1 MIRRTAYESN
11 RTWFDRVDFITI
23 ELLIEVN
30 NDLNTQNIE
39 MHEKWSVAHE
49 PSYNHKQPFYGSTIN
64 FLLGWLYL

>member
-39 MHEKWSVAHE
+39 MHEK
-49 PSYNHKQPFYGSTIN
+49 
-64 FLLGWLYL
+64 